1 MQRDMQALGVSFG
14 SAALQTSSVGE
25 SALARDCQV
34 PCKLQWMPPAVRM
47 LCE

>member
-1 MQRDMQALGVSFG
+1 MQRDMQAFG
-14 SAALQTSSVGE
+14 SEFCLAALQTSSVGE

-34 PCKLQWMPPAVRM
+34 PCKIQWMPPAVRM